1 MPVST
6 LLSTKPFVE
15 FGFFVKYI
23 LKKIKQ
29 SNDKLNKRLLF
40 SLLDHIPPQA
50 ETYPSKS
57 ELSISELYTL
67 NKMYLKPKVVKHG
80 FNKQSTVLEL
90 QLKNSDRLSVE
101 NVRPKIENREKHLG
115 NIGNARR
122 NRENIM

>member
-6 LLSTKPFVE
+6 LLSTKPFAE
-15 FGFFVKYI
+15 YGFFVKYI
-23 LKKIKQ
+23 LKKIKHP
-29 SNDKLNKRLLF
+29 NDKLNKLLF

-57 ELSISELYTL
+57 ELGISELYTL
-67 NKMYLKPKVVKHG
+67 NKIYLKPKIVKHG

>member
-6 LLSTKPFVE
+6 LLSTKPFAE
-15 FGFFVKYI
+15 YGFFVKYI

-29 SNDKLNKRLLF
+29 SNDKLNKLLF
-40 SLLDHIPPQA
+40 SLLDHIPPQV

-90 QLKNSDRLSVE
+90 QLKNSNRLSVE
-101 NVRPKIENREKHLG
+101 NVRLKIENSEKH
-115 NIGNARR
+115 
-122 NRENIM
+122 